1 MRIYLPRICWLAAF
15 LSGAA
20 SPLSAQ
26 ESPQDIIAAHI
37 RTQGYACDRPQS
49 AKRDRSASIPGEQA
63 WILTCDDG
71 VYLVRLIPDMAA
83 IVRRMR

>member
-1 MRIYLPRICWLAAF
+1 MRIYLLRVCWLAAF

-20 SPLSAQ
+20 SPLCAQ
-26 ESPQDIIAAHI
+26 EPRDVIAAHI

-83 IVRRMR
+83 IVQRMR